1 MAIKQFETSRREI
14 LGGAL
19 SVAMGAAAG
28 TLSGAR
34 VAQAK
39 SVTVGI
45 VYVGPRDDFGWNQSH
60 AVAADALRKISG
72 ITVVEEEN
80 VPETVAVAKTM
91 ESMIHEDGVDLLL
104 PTCFGYFDPFMLET
118 AAKFPKVQFR
128 HAGGLWLKDKHPANA
143 GSYFGYLDQAHYIDG
158 IAAGLST
165 KTNKLGF
172 VAAKPITQVL
182 RNINSFALGV
192 RKVNPNAIIQVVFT
206 GGWALPVREAEV
218 TNAMIDQG
226 CDVITCHIDSTKA
239 LMATAES
246 RGAMT
251 CGHNTNQA
259 ALAPKGFITGAEFLW
274 ETIYSQYAKDLT
286 EGTKIPNIVRGG
298 FDLGYVKNSPY
309 GAGATPAAIKAADSE
324 RSALAKKAPIFVGP
338 IKDNKGNTVVP
349 NGVSLDNYDVSLE
362 STNYLVEGIVG
373 STS

>member
-1 MAIKQFETSRREI
+1 MAKTSIARTRR
-14 LGGAL
+14 AFL
-19 SVAMGAAAG
+19 SGAAGIAAGATVG
-28 TLSGAR
+28 TLSSVRSAR
-34 VAQAK
+34 AK

-45 VYVGPRDDFGWNQSH
+45 IYVGPRDDFGWNQSH
-60 AVAADALRKISG
+60 AVAAAALRKVPA

-80 VPETVAVAKTM
+80 VPETIAVAKTM

-118 AAKFPKVQFR
+118 AAKFPAVQFR
-128 HAGGLWLKDKHPANA
+128 HAGGLWLKDRHPINA
-143 GSYFGYLDQAHYIDG
+143 GSYYGYLDQAHYLDG

-182 RNINSFALGV
+182 RNANSFALGV
-192 RKVNPNAIIQVVFT
+192 RKVNPNATVQVVFT

-218 TNAMIDQG
+218 TNTLIDQG

-239 LMATAES
+239 LMSTAEA

-259 ALAPKGFITGAEFLW
+259 ALAPKGFITGAEYRW
-274 ETIYSQYAKDLT
+274 ETIYAEYAKALS
-286 EGTKIPNIVRGG
+286 EGGRIPNVVRGG
-298 FDLGYVKNSPY
+298 FDLDYVKNSPY
-309 GAGATPAAIKAADSE
+309 GAGATPEAIKAADAA
-324 RSALAKKAPIFVGP
+324 RVALKAKAPIFVGP
-338 IKDNKGNTVVP
+338 INDNKGHTVVP
-349 NGVSLDNYDVSLE
+349 AGISLDNYDVSLE
-362 STNYLVEGIVG
+362 STDYLVEGIVG
-373 STS
+373 SIS